1 MLCGKNVFI
10 PHRYYP
16 QWRGGQGTVRQQ
28 DRAREGTIPMLSRTR
43 LQELLEAIRDVRIGI
58 VGDFTLD
65 GYWYVDMMRAQLSR
79 EAPLYNRPVVRET
92 YSAGGC
98 ANVAVNVAALQPR
111 EAWAFTVLGED
122 WRGLL
127 LRQVLSAAGLRL
139 EAVLTYATNWMTPFY
154 GKVILMGYDNQQEDA
169 RVDFVNTHPLPDA
182 VLDALLEQ
190 VADRLP
196 TLDAII
202 VADYQTVGTVPERL
216 VQVLNRMA
224 EMNPR
229 VIFAADSR
237 DNIAQFR
244 AMVIKPNEVEATQ
257 MWFPGKRPDEVTEQQ
272 LVEAG
277 LRVQA
282 TTGRPVYITC
292 GERGAL
298 LCAAEGYAHIPAMPV
313 SPPIDPVGA
322 GDTFLAALTTA
333 LAAGATPWEAG
344 WLATLAAAV
353 IVRKLRITG
362 TASPEEILAAYDT
375 YMPGLSR

>member
-1 MLCGKNVFI
+1 M
-10 PHRYYP
+10 HH
-16 QWRGGQGTVRQQ
+16 Q
-28 DRAREGTIPMLSRTR
+28 DQTREGRVPMLSRTR
-43 LQELLEAIRDVRIGI
+43 LQEILKAIRNVRIGI

-65 GYWYVDMMRAQLSR
+65 GYWYVDMVRAQLSR

-139 EAVLTYATNWMTPFY
+139 EATLTCATNWVTPFY
-154 GKVILMGYDNQQEDA
+154 GKVILMGYDTQQEDA
-169 RVDFVNTHPLPDA
+169 RVDFINTYPLPDTT
-182 VLDALLEQ
+182 LDAMLEQ
-190 VADRLP
+190 ITSLLP

-202 VADYQTVGTVPERL
+202 IADYQPVGVVPERM
-216 VQVLNRMA
+216 VRALNQMA
-224 EMNPR
+224 EAHPQ

-237 DNIAQFR
+237 TNIAQFQG
-244 AMVIKPNEVEATQ
+244 MVIKPNSVEATQ
-257 MWFPGKRPDEVTEQQ
+257 MWFPGRRPDEVTEQQ
-272 LVEAG
+272 LTEAG
-277 LRVQA
+277 LRAQA
-282 TTGRPVYITC
+282 NTGRPVYITC

-313 SPPIDPVGA
+313 APPIDTVGA

-344 WLATLAAAV
+344 WLASLAAAV
-353 IVRKLRITG
+353 TIRKLHTTG
-362 TASPEEILAAYDT
+362 TATPEEIMAVYDT
-375 YMPGLSR
+375 YVPGLSR

>member
-1 MLCGKNVFI
+1 M
-10 PHRYYP
+10 HH
-16 QWRGGQGTVRQQ
+16 Q
-28 DRAREGTIPMLSRTR
+28 DQTREGRVPMLSRTR
-43 LQELLEAIRDVRIGI
+43 LQEILKAIRNVRIGI

-65 GYWYVDMMRAQLSR
+65 GYWYVDMVRAQLSR

-111 EAWAFTVLGED
+111 EAWVFTVLGED

-139 EAVLTYATNWMTPFY
+139 EATLTCTTNWVTPFY
-154 GKVILMGYDNQQEDA
+154 GKVILMGYDTQQEDA
-169 RVDFVNTHPLPDA
+169 RVDFINTYPLSDA
-182 VLDALLEQ
+182 TLDAMLEQ
-190 VADRLP
+190 IASLLP

-202 VADYQTVGTVPERL
+202 IADYQPVGVVPERM
-216 VQVLNRMA
+216 VRALNQMA
-224 EMNPR
+224 EAHPQ

-237 DNIAQFR
+237 TNIAQFQG
-244 AMVIKPNEVEATQ
+244 MVIKPNTVEATQ
-257 MWFPGKRPDEVTEQQ
+257 MWFPGQRPDEVTEQQ
-272 LVEAG
+272 LTEAG
-277 LRVQA
+277 LRAQA
-282 TTGRPVYITC
+282 NTGRPVYITC

-313 SPPIDPVGA
+313 APPIDTVGA

-344 WLATLAAAV
+344 WLASLAAAV
-353 IVRKLRITG
+353 TIRKLRTTG
-362 TASPEEILAAYDT
+362 TATPEEIMAVYDT
-375 YMPGLSR
+375 YVPGLSR

>member
-1 MLCGKNVFI
+1 
-10 PHRYYP
+10 
-16 QWRGGQGTVRQQ
+16 
-28 DRAREGTIPMLSRTR
+28 
-43 LQELLEAIRDVRIGI
+43 
-58 VGDFTLD
+58 
-65 GYWYVDMMRAQLSR
+65 
-79 EAPLYNRPVVRET
+79 
-92 YSAGGC
+92 
-98 ANVAVNVAALQPR
+98 
-111 EAWAFTVLGED
+111 
-122 WRGLL
+122 
-127 LRQVLSAAGLRL
+127 
-139 EAVLTYATNWMTPFY
+139 MTPFY